1 MCSTL
6 RKKKMLFVQVICMI
20 FCATAMADTLELLDG
35 SIIMGDF
42 MGGTQNTVR
51 FQVGKNLQTY
61 PKSDILAITF
71 VETPSPATVP
81 QQKTPPATTPSAKVQ
96 PAPIPQTV
104 TIPERTRITVRTNET
119 LDSKKHGTGHM
130 FTGTLGADLIGQGQ
144 VIARR
149 GEDVFGRLTR
159 AEKTGRLA
167 GQSELRVIAT
177 DIMIDGKPY
186 PIVTSSI
193 KVVGKKTGKETMRN
207 VGVAAGIGALVRGSK
222 GAKGGAV
229 VGLGASVLT
238 EGSQVN
244 IPAGTLLEFRLTSPL
259 IYAP

>member
-1 MCSTL
+1 MCSML
-6 RKKKMLFVQVICMI
+6 RKKKILFVLVINMV
-20 FCATAMADTLELLDG
+20 FCVAAEADTLELLNG

-42 MGGTQNTVR
+42 MGGTKKTVR

-61 PKSDILAITF
+61 PKGDVLAITF

-81 QQKTPPATTPSAKVQ
+81 KQKTPPAPATPAQVQ
-96 PAPIPQTV
+96 PASIPQTV
-104 TIPERTRITVRTNET
+104 TIPAGTRITVRTNET
-119 LDSKKHGTGHM
+119 LDSKRHGTGHM

-167 GQSELRVIAT
+167 GQAELRVIIT
-177 DIMIDGKPY
+177 DIMIDEKPY
-186 PIVTSSI
+186 PVVTSSI
-193 KVVGKKTGKETMRN
+193 KVVGKKTGKQTVKN

-222 GAKGGAV
+222 GAKRGAA
-229 VGLGASVLT
+229 LGIGVSVLT
-238 EGSQVN
+238 EGEQVN
-244 IPAGTLLEFRLTSPL
+244 IPAGTLLEFRLASPL